1 MLNLNRESTFEEIIK
16 HRVVVFN
23 LFAVSNGTKDN
34 KFDEMQLGKV
44 LRDYLNNLDE
54 TDFGKSRLV
63 DVFSIKN
70 LEKQNMIVVNNDS
83 DTFTFNQTFY
93 DLFSYLS
100 EDRYYKLNN
109 HSLKKF
115 TNTMKTFREELEKLN
130 MNDTYATE
138 QFIDMLMDEF
148 TDIRQELDKHV
159 RVLESKV
166 NKLISIVEK
175 KSEQEYLSNYELSK
189 EIYKVNTYFV
199 EPLKTFLLSDSIIDI
214 RNSGVGITG
223 YARKIRDK
231 LSKEGYLTQSK
242 EITAFLLNF
251 SKSYLSRSL
260 SMSTLLARYVVK
272 SVEDIRIH
280 ANIEKLY
287 LFLKEKSNDV
297 AHGKKANRYLK
308 STDLLDKINFLP
320 DLKSRE
326 SFNQTI
332 DYESSLEGIN
342 IAWDKMHEE
351 INEKEGKRD
360 KIQTYFRELTE
371 HEQELLKAEEFVS
384 YGNGV
389 LSEAK
394 RNIMSQELTEDDD
407 IFIICHNLLKEQMD
421 NYKLFYS
428 VLLVYSMEDEL
439 QYKMD
444 FKQKRFINYGGEQLV
459 YYRKIIGDEVHA

>member
-1 MLNLNRESTFEEIIK
+1 M
-16 HRVVVFN
+16 V
-23 LFAVSNGTKDN
+23 
-34 KFDEMQLGKV
+34 
-44 LRDYLNNLDE
+44 
-54 TDFGKSRLV
+54 
-63 DVFSIKN
+63 
-70 LEKQNMIVVNNDS
+70 
-83 DTFTFNQTFY
+83 
-93 DLFSYLS
+93 
-100 EDRYYKLNN
+100 
-109 HSLKKF
+109 
-115 TNTMKTFREELEKLN
+115 
-130 MNDTYATE
+130 
-138 QFIDMLMDEF
+138 
-148 TDIRQELDKHV
+148 
-159 RVLESKV
+159 
-166 NKLISIVEK
+166 
-175 KSEQEYLSNYELSK
+175 
-189 EIYKVNTYFV
+189 
-199 EPLKTFLLSDSIIDI
+199 
-214 RNSGVGITG
+214 
-223 YARKIRDK
+223 
-231 LSKEGYLTQSK
+231 
-242 EITAFLLNF
+242 
-251 SKSYLSRSL
+251 
-260 SMSTLLARYVVK
+260 
-272 SVEDIRIH
+272 
-280 ANIEKLY
+280 
-287 LFLKEKSNDV
+287 
-297 AHGKKANRYLK
+297 KKANRYLK